1 MLKRASF
8 VEVNT
13 HSLRHN
19 FNAVKNIV
27 PKDACVM
34 AVVKANAYGAGALKA
49 SEIFLQEGAN
59 YLGVATLD
67 EALELRSHFS
77 QTPILILGYSPN
89 ANASMLIDNDLSAM
103 VFSLEQAEIFSQMA
117 LKAKKRL
124 KVHLKIDTG
133 MHRLGLEPNFKSIE
147 TIKKIRA
154 LKGLEV
160 EGIFTHLSNADANIK
175 THAKNQMKAFN
186 AFLEQLLDQKIE
198 FQYRHAY
205 NSAGILSLC
214 NGNENRLLN
223 LYRPGIML
231 YGFYPSNE
239 MKESSQTILKNV
251 ISLKARIVQIKRVK
265 KGEFIGYGE
274 HFYTNEET
282 LVGVLALGYADGLV
296 RALGNRIQVAINNQL
311 APLIGKVCMDQ
322 CFVKLNNIEAKEG
335 DEVIL
340 FGDKSTKANDASEIA
355 TLLNTIPYEVIS
367 TLSKRLERVY
377 VWNKIM

>member
-8 VEVNT
+8 VEVDT
-13 HSLRHN
+13 ASLRHN
-19 FNAVKNIV
+19 FSAVKSIV

-34 AVVKANAYGAGALKA
+34 AVVKANAYGAGAIKA

-77 QTPILILGYSPN
+77 KTPILILGYSPN

-103 VFSLEQAEIFSQMA
+103 VFSLEQAEVFSQMA
-117 LKAKKRL
+117 LKSQKRL

-147 TIKKIRA
+147 TIKKIRS
-154 LKGLEV
+154 LKGLEI
-160 EGIFTHLSNADANIK
+160 EGIFTHLSNADAKIK

-214 NGNENRLLN
+214 NENENRFLN

-239 MKESSQTILKNV
+239 MKETCPTILKNV
-251 ISLKARIVQIKRVK
+251 ISLKAQIVQIRSVK
-265 KGEFIGYGE
+265 KGEFIGYGD

-282 LVGVLALGYADGLV
+282 LVGVLALGYADGLM

-322 CFVKLNNIEAKEG
+322 CFVKLNNIQAKEG

-340 FGDKSTKANDASEIA
+340 FGDKSAKANDASEIA
-355 TLLNTIPYEVIS
+355 ALLNTIAYETIS

-377 VWNKIM
+377 I

>member
-8 VEVNT
+8 VEVNSA
-13 HSLRHN
+13 SLRHN
-19 FNAVKNIV
+19 FSAVKNIV
-27 PKDACVM
+27 PKDAHIM
-34 AVVKANAYGAGALKA
+34 AVVKANAYGAGAIKA

-77 QTPILILGYSPN
+77 KTPILILGYSPN

-103 VFSLEQAEIFSQMA
+103 IFSLEQAEVFSQMA
-117 LKAKKRL
+117 LKSQKRL

-147 TIKKIRA
+147 IIKKIRA

-160 EGIFTHLSNADANIK
+160 EGIFTHLSNADAKIK

-186 AFLEQLLDQKIE
+186 AFLEQLLNQKIE

-214 NGNENRLLN
+214 NGNENRFLN

-231 YGFYPSNE
+231 YGFYPSDG
-239 MKESSQTILKNV
+239 MKETCPTILKNV
-251 ISLKARIVQIKRVK
+251 ISLKAQIVQIRSVK

-282 LVGVLALGYADGLV
+282 LVGVLALGYADGLM

-311 APLIGKVCMDQ
+311 TPLIGKVCMDQ

-340 FGDKSTKANDASEIA
+340 FGDKSAKTNDASEIA
-355 TLLNTIPYEVIS
+355 TLLNTIPYETIS

-377 VWNKIM
+377 I

>member
-13 HSLRHN
+13 ASLRHN
-19 FNAVKNIV
+19 FSAVKSIV
-27 PKDACVM
+27 PKDAHIM
-34 AVVKANAYGAGALKA
+34 AVVKANAYGAGAIKA

-77 QTPILILGYSPN
+77 KTPILILGYSPN
-89 ANASMLIDNDLSAM
+89 SNASMLIDNDLSAM
-103 VFSLEQAEIFSQMA
+103 IFSLEQAEVFSQMA
-117 LKAKKRL
+117 LKSQKRL
-124 KVHLKIDTG
+124 KIHLKIDTG

-160 EGIFTHLSNADANIK
+160 EGIFTHLSNADAKIK

-231 YGFYPSNE
+231 YGFYPSNG
-239 MKESSQTILKNV
+239 MKETCPTILKNV
-251 ISLKARIVQIKRVK
+251 ISLKAQIVQIRSVK

-282 LVGVLALGYADGLV
+282 LVGVLALGYADGLM

-322 CFVKLNNIEAKEG
+322 CFVKLNNIQAKEG

-340 FGDKSTKANDASEIA
+340 FGDKSAKANDASEIA
-355 TLLNTIPYEVIS
+355 ALLNTIPYETIS

-377 VWNKIM
+377 I

>member
-19 FNAVKNIV
+19 FSAVKSIV
-27 PKDACVM
+27 PKDACIM
-34 AVVKANAYGAGALKA
+34 AVVKANAYGAGAIKA

-67 EALELRSHFS
+67 EALELRSYFS
-77 QTPILILGYSPN
+77 KTPILILGYSPN
-89 ANASMLIDNDLSAM
+89 SNASMLIDNDLSAM
-103 VFSLEQAEIFSQMA
+103 VFSFEQAEVFSQMA
-117 LKAKKRL
+117 LKSQKRL
-124 KVHLKIDTG
+124 KVHIKIDTG

-186 AFLEQLLDQKIE
+186 AFLEQLLEQKIE

-239 MKESSQTILKNV
+239 MKESCPTILKNV
-251 ISLKARIVQIKRVK
+251 ISLKAQIVQIRSVK

-282 LVGVLALGYADGLV
+282 LVGVLALGYADGLM
-296 RALGNRIQVAINNQL
+296 RALGNRIQVVINNQL

-322 CFVKLNNIEAKEG
+322 CFVKLNDIEAKEG

-340 FGDKSTKANDASEIA
+340 FGDKSARANDASEIA
-355 TLLNTIPYEVIS
+355 VLLNTIPYETIS

-377 VWNKIM
+377 I

>member
-8 VEVNT
+8 VEVNSA
-13 HSLRHN
+13 SLRHN
-19 FNAVKNIV
+19 FSAVKSIV
-27 PKDACVM
+27 PKDAYIM
-34 AVVKANAYGAGALKA
+34 AVVKANAYGAGAIKA

-77 QTPILILGYSPN
+77 KTPILILGYSPN
-89 ANASMLIDNDLSAM
+89 SNASMLIDNDLSAM
-103 VFSLEQAEIFSQMA
+103 IFSLEQAEVFSQMA
-117 LKAKKRL
+117 LKSQKRL
-124 KVHLKIDTG
+124 KIHLKIDTG

-147 TIKKIRA
+147 IIKKIRA

-160 EGIFTHLSNADANIK
+160 EGIFTHLSNADAKIK
-175 THAKNQMKAFN
+175 THAKNQMKSFN

-214 NGNENRLLN
+214 NGDENRFLN

-231 YGFYPSNE
+231 YGFYPSNG
-239 MKESSQTILKNV
+239 MKETCPTILKNV
-251 ISLKARIVQIKRVK
+251 ISLKAQIVQIRSVK

-282 LVGVLALGYADGLV
+282 LVGVLALGYADGLM

-340 FGDKSTKANDASEIA
+340 FGDKSAKANDASEIA
-355 TLLNTIPYEVIS
+355 ALLNTIPYETIS

-377 VWNKIM
+377 I

>member
-13 HSLRHN
+13 ASLRHN
-19 FNAVKNIV
+19 FDAVKNIV

-34 AVVKANAYGAGALKA
+34 AVVKANAYGAGAIKA

-89 ANASMLIDNDLSAM
+89 TNASMLIDNDLSAM
-103 VFSLEQAEIFSQMA
+103 VFSLEQAEVFSQMA

-124 KVHLKIDTG
+124 KIHLKIDTG

-175 THAKNQMKAFN
+175 THAKNQMKVFN

-214 NGNENRLLN
+214 NGNENRFLN
-223 LYRPGIML
+223 FYRPGIML
-231 YGFYPSNE
+231 YGFYPSSE
-239 MKESSQTILKNV
+239 MKESCPTILKNV

-340 FGDKSTKANDASEIA
+340 FGDKSAKANDASEIA
-355 TLLNTIPYEVIS
+355 TLLNTIPYETIS

-377 VWNKIM
+377 V

>member
-13 HSLRHN
+13 ASLRHN
-19 FNAVKNIV
+19 FSAVKSIV
-27 PKDACVM
+27 HKDAHIM
-34 AVVKANAYGAGALKA
+34 AVVKANAYGAGAIKA

-77 QTPILILGYSPN
+77 KTPILILGYSPN
-89 ANASMLIDNDLSAM
+89 SNASMLIDNDLSAM
-103 VFSLEQAEIFSQMA
+103 IFSLEQAEVFSQMA
-117 LKAKKRL
+117 LKSQKRL

-147 TIKKIRA
+147 IIKKIRA

-160 EGIFTHLSNADANIK
+160 EGIFTHLSNADTKIK

-186 AFLEQLLDQKIE
+186 AFLEQLLNQKIE

-231 YGFYPSNE
+231 YGFYPSNG
-239 MKESSQTILKNV
+239 MKETCPTILKNV
-251 ISLKARIVQIKRVK
+251 ISLKAQIVQIRSVK
-265 KGEFIGYGE
+265 KGEFIGYGK

-282 LVGVLALGYADGLV
+282 LVGVLALGYADGLM

-322 CFVKLNNIEAKEG
+322 CFVKLNNIQAKEG

-340 FGDKSTKANDASEIA
+340 FGDKSAKANDASEIA
-355 TLLNTIPYEVIS
+355 ALLNTIPYETIS

-377 VWNKIM
+377 V

>member
-13 HSLRHN
+13 ASLRHN
-19 FNAVKNIV
+19 FSAVKSIV
-27 PKDACVM
+27 SKDAHIM
-34 AVVKANAYGAGALKA
+34 AVVKANAYGAGAIKA
-49 SEIFLQEGAN
+49 SEIFLQEGAH

-77 QTPILILGYSPN
+77 KTPILILGYSPN
-89 ANASMLIDNDLSAM
+89 SNASMLIDNDLSAM
-103 VFSLEQAEIFSQMA
+103 VFSLEQAEVFSQMA
-117 LKAKKRL
+117 LKSQKRL

-154 LKGLEV
+154 LKGLEI
-160 EGIFTHLSNADANIK
+160 EGIFTHLSNADAKIK

-231 YGFYPSNE
+231 YGFYPSNG
-239 MKESSQTILKNV
+239 MKESCPTILKNV
-251 ISLKARIVQIKRVK
+251 ISLKAQIVQIRSVK

-282 LVGVLALGYADGLV
+282 LVGVLALGYADGLM

-322 CFVKLNNIEAKEG
+322 CFVKLNDIQAKEG

-355 TLLNTIPYEVIS
+355 ALLNTIAYETIS

-377 VWNKIM
+377 I

>member
-13 HSLRHN
+13 ASLRHN
-19 FNAVKNIV
+19 FSAVKSIV
-27 PKDACVM
+27 PKDAHIM
-34 AVVKANAYGAGALKA
+34 AVVKANAYGAGAIKA

-77 QTPILILGYSPN
+77 KIPILILGYSPN
-89 ANASMLIDNDLSAM
+89 SNASMLIDNDLSAM
-103 VFSLEQAEIFSQMA
+103 IFSLEQAEVFSQMA
-117 LKAKKRL
+117 LKSQKRL
-124 KVHLKIDTG
+124 KIHLKIDTG

-147 TIKKIRA
+147 IIKKIRA
-154 LKGLEV
+154 LKGLEI
-160 EGIFTHLSNADANIK
+160 EGIFTHLSNADAKIK
-175 THAKNQMKAFN
+175 THAKNQMKSFN
-186 AFLEQLLDQKIE
+186 TFLEQLLNQKIE

-214 NGNENRLLN
+214 NGNENRFLN

-231 YGFYPSNE
+231 YGFYPSNG
-239 MKESSQTILKNV
+239 MKEICPTILKNV
-251 ISLKARIVQIKRVK
+251 ISLKAQIVQIRSVK

-322 CFVKLNNIEAKEG
+322 CFVKLNNIQAKEG

-340 FGDKSTKANDASEIA
+340 FGDKSAKANDASEIA
-355 TLLNTIPYEVIS
+355 ALLNTIPYETIS

-377 VWNKIM
+377 I

>member
-13 HSLRHN
+13 ASLRHN
-19 FNAVKNIV
+19 FDAVKNIV

-34 AVVKANAYGAGALKA
+34 AVVKANAYGAGAIKA

-59 YLGVATLD
+59 YLGVATLY

-89 ANASMLIDNDLSAM
+89 TNASMLIDNDLSAM
-103 VFSLEQAEIFSQMA
+103 VFSLEQAEVFSQMA
-117 LKAKKRL
+117 LKSQKRL
-124 KVHLKIDTG
+124 KIHLKIDTG
-133 MHRLGLEPNFKSIE
+133 MHRLGLEPTFKSIE

-198 FQYRHAY
+198 FKYRHAY

-322 CFVKLNNIEAKEG
+322 CFVKLNDIQAKEG

-340 FGDKSTKANDASEIA
+340 FGDKSAKANDASEIA
-355 TLLNTIPYEVIS
+355 ALLNTIPYETIS

-377 VWNKIM
+377 V

>member
-13 HSLRHN
+13 ASLRHN
-19 FNAVKNIV
+19 FDAVKNIV

-77 QTPILILGYSPN
+77 KTPILILGYSPN
-89 ANASMLIDNDLSAM
+89 TNASMLIDNDLSAM
-103 VFSLEQAEIFSQMA
+103 VFSLEQAEVFSQMA
-117 LKAKKRL
+117 LKSQKRL
-124 KVHLKIDTG
+124 KIHLKIDTG

-154 LKGLEV
+154 LKGLEM

-186 AFLEQLLDQKIE
+186 AFLEQLLNQKIE

-340 FGDKSTKANDASEIA
+340 FGDKSAKANDASEIA
-355 TLLNTIPYEVIS
+355 TLLNTIPYETIS

-377 VWNKIM
+377 V

>member
-19 FNAVKNIV
+19 FHAVKNIV
-27 PKDACVM
+27 PKDAHIM
-34 AVVKANAYGAGALKA
+34 AVVKANAYGVGALKA

-77 QTPILILGYSPN
+77 KTPILILGYSPN
-89 ANASMLIDNDLSAM
+89 TNASMLIDNDLSAM
-103 VFSLEQAEIFSQMA
+103 VFSLEQAEVFSQVA
-117 LKAKKRL
+117 LKSQKRL

-133 MHRLGLEPNFKSIE
+133 MHRLGLEPTFKSIE

-186 AFLEQLLDQKIE
+186 AFLEQLLNQKIE
-198 FQYRHAY
+198 FKYRHAY

-296 RALGNRIQVAINNQL
+296 RDLGNRIQVAINNQL
-311 APLIGKVCMDQ
+311 TPLIGKVCMDQ

-340 FGDKSTKANDASEIA
+340 FGDKSAKANDASEIA

-377 VWNKIM
+377 V

>member
-8 VEVNT
+8 VEVNSA
-13 HSLRHN
+13 SLRHN
-19 FNAVKNIV
+19 FSAVKSIV
-27 PKDACVM
+27 PKDAHIM
-34 AVVKANAYGAGALKA
+34 AVVKANAYGVGAIKA

-77 QTPILILGYSPN
+77 KTPILILGYSPN
-89 ANASMLIDNDLSAM
+89 SNASMLIDNDLSAM
-103 VFSLEQAEIFSQMA
+103 IFSLEQAEVFSQMA
-117 LKAKKRL
+117 LKSQKRL
-124 KVHLKIDTG
+124 KIHLKIDTG

-147 TIKKIRA
+147 IIKKIRA
-154 LKGLEV
+154 LKGLEI
-160 EGIFTHLSNADANIK
+160 EGIFTHLSNADAKIK

-186 AFLEQLLDQKIE
+186 AFLEQLLNQKIE

-214 NGNENRLLN
+214 NGNENRFLN

-231 YGFYPSNE
+231 YGFYPSNG
-239 MKESSQTILKNV
+239 MKETCPTILKNV
-251 ISLKARIVQIKRVK
+251 ISLKAQIVQIRSVK

-322 CFVKLNNIEAKEG
+322 CFIKLNNIQAKEG

-340 FGDKSTKANDASEIA
+340 FGDKSAKANDASEIA
-355 TLLNTIPYEVIS
+355 ALLNTIPYETIS

-377 VWNKIM
+377 I

>member
-13 HSLRHN
+13 ASLRHN
-19 FNAVKNIV
+19 FSAVKSIV
-27 PKDACVM
+27 PKDAHIM
-34 AVVKANAYGAGALKA
+34 AVVKANAYGAGAIKA

-67 EALELRSHFS
+67 EALELRSHFPK
-77 QTPILILGYSPN
+77 TPILILGYSPN
-89 ANASMLIDNDLSAM
+89 SNASMLIDNDLSTM
-103 VFSLEQAEIFSQMA
+103 IFSLEQAEVFSQTA
-117 LKAKKRL
+117 LKSQKRL
-124 KVHLKIDTG
+124 KIHLKIDTG
-133 MHRLGLEPNFKSIE
+133 MHRLGLEPNSKSIE
-147 TIKKIRA
+147 IIKKIRA
-154 LKGLEV
+154 LKGLEI
-160 EGIFTHLSNADANIK
+160 EGIFTHLSNADAKIK

-214 NGNENRLLN
+214 NGNENRFLN

-231 YGFYPSNE
+231 YGFYPSNG
-239 MKESSQTILKNV
+239 MKETCPTILKNV
-251 ISLKARIVQIKRVK
+251 ISLKAQIVQIRSVK

-282 LVGVLALGYADGLV
+282 LVGVLALGYADGLM

-322 CFVKLNNIEAKEG
+322 CFVKLNNIQAKEG

-340 FGDKSTKANDASEIA
+340 FGDKSAKANDASEIA
-355 TLLNTIPYEVIS
+355 ALLNTIPYETIS

-377 VWNKIM
+377 I

>member
-8 VEVNT
+8 VEVDT
-13 HSLRHN
+13 ASLRHN
-19 FNAVKNIV
+19 FSAVKSIV

-34 AVVKANAYGAGALKA
+34 AVVKANAYGAGAIKA

-77 QTPILILGYSPN
+77 KTPILILGYSPN

-103 VFSLEQAEIFSQMA
+103 VFSLEQAEVFSQMA
-117 LKAKKRL
+117 LKSQKRL
-124 KVHLKIDTG
+124 KIHLKIDTG

-147 TIKKIRA
+147 IIKKIRA

-160 EGIFTHLSNADANIK
+160 EGIFTHLSNADAKIK

-251 ISLKARIVQIKRVK
+251 ISLKAQIVQIRSVK

-282 LVGVLALGYADGLV
+282 LVGVLALGYADGLA
-296 RALGNRIQVAINNQL
+296 RALGNRIQVVINNQS

-322 CFVKLNNIEAKEG
+322 CFVKLNDIQAKEG

-340 FGDKSTKANDASEIA
+340 FGDKSAKANDASEIA
-355 TLLNTIPYEVIS
+355 VLLNTIAYETIS

-377 VWNKIM
+377 I

>member
-8 VEVNT
+8 VEVNSA
-13 HSLRHN
+13 SLRHN
-19 FNAVKNIV
+19 FSAVKSIV
-27 PKDACVM
+27 PKDAHIM
-34 AVVKANAYGAGALKA
+34 AVVKANAYGAGAIKA

-77 QTPILILGYSPN
+77 KTPILILGYSPN
-89 ANASMLIDNDLSAM
+89 SNASMLIDNDLSAM
-103 VFSLEQAEIFSQMA
+103 IFSLEQAEVFSQMA
-117 LKAKKRL
+117 LKSQKRL
-124 KVHLKIDTG
+124 KIHLKIDTG

-147 TIKKIRA
+147 IIKKIRA

-160 EGIFTHLSNADANIK
+160 EGIFTHLSNADTKIK

-231 YGFYPSNE
+231 YGFYPSNG
-239 MKESSQTILKNV
+239 MKETCPTILKNV
-251 ISLKARIVQIKRVK
+251 ISLKAQIVQIRSVK

-282 LVGVLALGYADGLV
+282 LVGVLALGYADGLM

-322 CFVKLNNIEAKEG
+322 CFVKLNNIQAKEG

-340 FGDKSTKANDASEIA
+340 FGDKSAKANDASEIA
-355 TLLNTIPYEVIS
+355 ALLNTIPYETIS

-377 VWNKIM
+377 I

>member
-19 FNAVKNIV
+19 FNAVKSIV

-77 QTPILILGYSPN
+77 KTPILILGYSPN

-117 LKAKKRL
+117 LKSQKRL
-124 KVHLKIDTG
+124 KIHLKIDTG

-147 TIKKIRA
+147 IIKKIRA
-154 LKGLEV
+154 LKGLEI

-355 TLLNTIPYEVIS
+355 TLLNTIPYETIS

-377 VWNKIM
+377 V

>member
-13 HSLRHN
+13 ASLRHN
-19 FNAVKNIV
+19 FSAVKSIV
-27 PKDACVM
+27 PKDAHIM
-34 AVVKANAYGAGALKA
+34 AVVKANAYGAGAIKA

-77 QTPILILGYSPN
+77 KTPILILGYSPN
-89 ANASMLIDNDLSAM
+89 SNASMLIDNDLSAM
-103 VFSLEQAEIFSQMA
+103 IFSLEQAEVFSQMA
-117 LKAKKRL
+117 LKSQKRL
-124 KVHLKIDTG
+124 KIHLKIDTG

-147 TIKKIRA
+147 IIKKIRA
-154 LKGLEV
+154 LKGLEM

-205 NSAGILSLC
+205 NSAGIISLC
-214 NGNENRLLN
+214 NGDENRLLN

-239 MKESSQTILKNV
+239 MKETCPTILKNV
-251 ISLKARIVQIKRVK
+251 ISLKAQIVQIRSVK

-282 LVGVLALGYADGLV
+282 LVGVLALGYADGLM

-322 CFVKLNNIEAKEG
+322 CFVKLNNIQAKEG

-340 FGDKSTKANDASEIA
+340 FGDKSAKANDASEIA
-355 TLLNTIPYEVIS
+355 MLLNTIPYETIS

-377 VWNKIM
+377 I

>member
-8 VEVNT
+8 VEVNSA
-13 HSLRHN
+13 SLRHN
-19 FNAVKNIV
+19 FSAVKSIV
-27 PKDACVM
+27 PKDAHIM
-34 AVVKANAYGAGALKA
+34 AVVKANAYGAGAIKA

-77 QTPILILGYSPN
+77 KTPILVLGYSPN
-89 ANASMLIDNDLSAM
+89 SNASMLIDNDLSAM
-103 VFSLEQAEIFSQMA
+103 IFSLEQAEVFSQMA
-117 LKAKKRL
+117 LKSQKRL
-124 KVHLKIDTG
+124 KIHLKIDTG

-147 TIKKIRA
+147 IIKKIRA

-160 EGIFTHLSNADANIK
+160 EGIFTHLSNADARIK

-186 AFLEQLLDQKIE
+186 AFLEQLLNQKIE

-231 YGFYPSNE
+231 YGFYPSNG
-239 MKESSQTILKNV
+239 MKETCPTILKNV
-251 ISLKARIVQIKRVK
+251 ISLKAQIVQIRSVK

-282 LVGVLALGYADGLV
+282 LVGVLALGYADGLI

-322 CFVKLNNIEAKEG
+322 CFVKLNNIQAKEG

-340 FGDKSTKANDASEIA
+340 FGDKSAKANDASEIA
-355 TLLNTIPYEVIS
+355 ALLNTIPYETIS

-377 VWNKIM
+377 I

>member
-8 VEVNT
+8 VEVDT
-13 HSLRHN
+13 ASLRHN
-19 FNAVKNIV
+19 FGTVKSIV
-27 PKDACVM
+27 PKDAHIM
-34 AVVKANAYGAGALKA
+34 AVVKANAYGAGAIKA

-77 QTPILILGYSPN
+77 KTPILILGYSPN
-89 ANASMLIDNDLSAM
+89 SNASMLIDNDLSAM
-103 VFSLEQAEIFSQMA
+103 IFSLEQAEIFSQMA
-117 LKAKKRL
+117 LKSQKRL
-124 KVHLKIDTG
+124 KIHLKIDTG

-147 TIKKIRA
+147 IIKKIRA
-154 LKGLEV
+154 LKGLEI
-160 EGIFTHLSNADANIK
+160 EGIFTHLSNADAKIK

-186 AFLEQLLDQKIE
+186 AFLEQLLNQKIE

-214 NGNENRLLN
+214 NGNENRFLN

-231 YGFYPSNE
+231 YGFYPSNG
-239 MKESSQTILKNV
+239 MKETCPTILKNV
-251 ISLKARIVQIKRVK
+251 ISLKAQIVQIRSVK

-282 LVGVLALGYADGLV
+282 LVGVLALGYADGLM

-322 CFVKLNNIEAKEG
+322 CFVKLNNIQAKEG

-340 FGDKSTKANDASEIA
+340 FGDKSAKANDASEIA
-355 TLLNTIPYEVIS
+355 ALLNTIPYETIS

-377 VWNKIM
+377 I

>member
-8 VEVNT
+8 VEVNSA
-13 HSLRHN
+13 SLRHN
-19 FNAVKNIV
+19 FSAVKSIV
-27 PKDACVM
+27 PKDAHIM
-34 AVVKANAYGAGALKA
+34 AVVKANAYGAGAIKA

-77 QTPILILGYSPN
+77 KTPILILGYSPN
-89 ANASMLIDNDLSAM
+89 SNASMLIDNDLSAM
-103 VFSLEQAEIFSQMA
+103 IFSLEQAEVFSQTA
-117 LKAKKRL
+117 LKSQKRL

-160 EGIFTHLSNADANIK
+160 EGIFTHLSNADAKIK

-186 AFLEQLLDQKIE
+186 AFLEQLLNQKIE

-214 NGNENRLLN
+214 NGNENRFLN

-231 YGFYPSNE
+231 YGFYPSNG
-239 MKESSQTILKNV
+239 MKETCPTILKNV
-251 ISLKARIVQIKRVK
+251 ISLKAQIVQIRSVK

-282 LVGVLALGYADGLV
+282 LVGVLALGYADGLM

-340 FGDKSTKANDASEIA
+340 FGDKSAKANDASEIA
-355 TLLNTIPYEVIS
+355 ALLNTIPYETIS

-377 VWNKIM
+377 I

>member
-8 VEVNT
+8 VEVDT
-13 HSLRHN
+13 TSLRYN
-19 FNAVKNIV
+19 FSAVKSIV
-27 PKDACVM
+27 PKDAHIM
-34 AVVKANAYGAGALKA
+34 AVVKANAYGAGAIKA

-77 QTPILILGYSPN
+77 KTPILILGYSPN
-89 ANASMLIDNDLSAM
+89 TNASMLIDNDLSAM
-103 VFSLEQAEIFSQMA
+103 IFSLEQAEIFSQTA
-117 LKAKKRL
+117 LKSQKRL

-147 TIKKIRA
+147 IIKKIRA

-160 EGIFTHLSNADANIK
+160 EGIFTHLSNADAKIK
-175 THAKNQMKAFN
+175 THAKNQMKSFN
-186 AFLEQLLDQKIE
+186 AFLEQLLNQKIE

-231 YGFYPSNE
+231 YGFYPSNG
-239 MKESSQTILKNV
+239 MKETCPTILKNV
-251 ISLKARIVQIKRVK
+251 ISLKAQIVQIRSVK

-282 LVGVLALGYADGLV
+282 LVGVLALGYADGLM

-322 CFVKLNNIEAKEG
+322 CFVKLNNIQAKEG

-340 FGDKSTKANDASEIA
+340 FGDKSAKANDASEIA
-355 TLLNTIPYEVIS
+355 ALLNTIPYETIS
-367 TLSKRLERVY
+367 TLSKRLERIY
-377 VWNKIM
+377 I

>member
-19 FNAVKNIV
+19 FHAVKSIV

-77 QTPILILGYSPN
+77 KTPILILGYSPN
-89 ANASMLIDNDLSAM
+89 TNASMLVDNDLSAM
-103 VFSLEQAEIFSQMA
+103 VFSLEQAEVFSQMA
-117 LKAKKRL
+117 LKSQKRL

-133 MHRLGLEPNFKSIE
+133 MHRLGLEPTFKSIE

-186 AFLEQLLDQKIE
+186 AFLEQLLNQKIE
-198 FQYRHAY
+198 FKYRHAY

-214 NGNENRLLN
+214 NGNENRFLN

-231 YGFYPSNE
+231 YGFYPSSE
-239 MKESSQTILKNV
+239 MKESCPTILKNV

-265 KGEFIGYGE
+265 KGELIGYGK

-296 RALGNRIQVAINNQL
+296 RDLGNRIQVAINNQL

-322 CFVKLNNIEAKEG
+322 CFVKLNGIEAKEG

-340 FGDKSTKANDASEIA
+340 FGDKSAKANDASEIA
-355 TLLNTIPYEVIS
+355 TLLNTIPYETIS

-377 VWNKIM
+377 V

>member
-13 HSLRHN
+13 ASLRHN
-19 FNAVKNIV
+19 FSAVKSIV
-27 PKDACVM
+27 PKDAHIM
-34 AVVKANAYGAGALKA
+34 AVVKANAYGAGAIKA

-77 QTPILILGYSPN
+77 KTPILILGYSPN
-89 ANASMLIDNDLSAM
+89 SNASMLIDNDLSAM
-103 VFSLEQAEIFSQMA
+103 IFSLEQAEVFSQMA
-117 LKAKKRL
+117 LKSQKRL
-124 KVHLKIDTG
+124 KIHLKIDTG

-147 TIKKIRA
+147 IIKKIRA

-160 EGIFTHLSNADANIK
+160 EGIFTHLSNADAKIR
-175 THAKNQMKAFN
+175 THAKNQMKTFN
-186 AFLEQLLDQKIE
+186 AFLEQLLNQKIE

-214 NGNENRLLN
+214 NGDENRFLN

-231 YGFYPSNE
+231 YGFYPSNG
-239 MKESSQTILKNV
+239 MKETCPTILKNV
-251 ISLKARIVQIKRVK
+251 ISLKAQIVQIRSVK

-296 RALGNRIQVAINNQL
+296 RDLGNRIQVAINNQL

-335 DEVIL
+335 DEAIL
-340 FGDKSTKANDASEIA
+340 FGDKSAKANDASEIA
-355 TLLNTIPYEVIS
+355 ALLNTIPYETIS

-377 VWNKIM
+377 I

>member
-13 HSLRHN
+13 ASLRHN
-19 FNAVKNIV
+19 FSAVKSIV
-27 PKDACVM
+27 PKDAHIM
-34 AVVKANAYGAGALKA
+34 AVVKANAYGAGAIKA

-77 QTPILILGYSPN
+77 KTPILILGYSPN
-89 ANASMLIDNDLSAM
+89 SNASMLIDNDLSAM
-103 VFSLEQAEIFSQMA
+103 IFSLEQAEVFSQMA
-117 LKAKKRL
+117 LKSQKRL
-124 KVHLKIDTG
+124 KIHLKIDTG
-133 MHRLGLEPNFKSIE
+133 MHRLGLEPNSKSIE
-147 TIKKIRA
+147 IIKKIRA
-154 LKGLEV
+154 LKGLEI
-160 EGIFTHLSNADANIK
+160 EGIFTHLSNADAKIK

-214 NGNENRLLN
+214 NGNENRFLN

-231 YGFYPSNE
+231 YGFYPSNG
-239 MKESSQTILKNV
+239 MKETCPTILKNV
-251 ISLKARIVQIKRVK
+251 ISLKAQIVQIRSVK

-282 LVGVLALGYADGLV
+282 LVGVLALGYADGLM

-322 CFVKLNNIEAKEG
+322 CFVKLNNIQAKEG

-340 FGDKSTKANDASEIA
+340 FGDKSAKANDASEIA
-355 TLLNTIPYEVIS
+355 ALLNTIPYETIS

-377 VWNKIM
+377 I

>member
-8 VEVNT
+8 VEVNSA
-13 HSLRHN
+13 SLRHN
-19 FNAVKNIV
+19 FSAVKSIV
-27 PKDACVM
+27 PKDAHIM
-34 AVVKANAYGAGALKA
+34 AVVKANAYGAGAIKA

-67 EALELRSHFS
+67 EALELRFHFS
-77 QTPILILGYSPN
+77 KTPILILGYSPN
-89 ANASMLIDNDLSAM
+89 SNASMLIDNDLSAM
-103 VFSLEQAEIFSQMA
+103 IFSLEQAEVFSQMA
-117 LKAKKRL
+117 LKSQKRL
-124 KVHLKIDTG
+124 KIHLKIDTG

-147 TIKKIRA
+147 IIKKIRA
-154 LKGLEV
+154 LKGLEI
-160 EGIFTHLSNADANIK
+160 EGIFTHLSNADAKIK

-186 AFLEQLLDQKIE
+186 AFLEQLLNQKIE

-214 NGNENRLLN
+214 NGNENRFLN

-231 YGFYPSNE
+231 YGFYPSNG
-239 MKESSQTILKNV
+239 MKETCPTILKNV
-251 ISLKARIVQIKRVK
+251 ISLKAQIVQIRSVK

-282 LVGVLALGYADGLV
+282 LVGVLALGYADGLM

-322 CFVKLNNIEAKEG
+322 CFVKLNNIQAKEG

-340 FGDKSTKANDASEIA
+340 FGDKSAKANDASEIA
-355 TLLNTIPYEVIS
+355 ALLNTIPYETIS

-377 VWNKIM
+377 I

>member
-19 FNAVKNIV
+19 FHAVKSIV
-27 PKDACVM
+27 PKDAHIM
-34 AVVKANAYGAGALKA
+34 AVVKANAYGAGAIKA

-89 ANASMLIDNDLSAM
+89 SNASMLIDNDLSAM
-103 VFSLEQAEIFSQMA
+103 VFSFEQAEVFSQMA
-117 LKAKKRL
+117 LKSQKRL

-147 TIKKIRA
+147 IIKKIRA
-154 LKGLEV
+154 LKGLEI
-160 EGIFTHLSNADANIK
+160 EGIFTHLSNADAKIK

-239 MKESSQTILKNV
+239 MKESCPTILKNV
-251 ISLKARIVQIKRVK
+251 ISLKAQIVQIRSVK

-282 LVGVLALGYADGLV
+282 LVGVLALGYADGLA

-322 CFVKLNNIEAKEG
+322 CFVKLNNIQAKEG

-340 FGDKSTKANDASEIA
+340 FGDKSAKANDASEIA
-355 TLLNTIPYEVIS
+355 MLLNTIPYETIS

-377 VWNKIM
+377 I

>member
-8 VEVNT
+8 VEVNSA
-13 HSLRHN
+13 SLRHN
-19 FNAVKNIV
+19 FGAVKRIV
-27 PKDACVM
+27 PKDAHIM
-34 AVVKANAYGAGALKA
+34 AVVKANAYGVGAIKA

-77 QTPILILGYSPN
+77 KTPILILGYSPN
-89 ANASMLIDNDLSAM
+89 SNASMLIDNDLSAM
-103 VFSLEQAEIFSQMA
+103 IFSLEQAEVFSQMA
-117 LKAKKRL
+117 LKSQKRL
-124 KVHLKIDTG
+124 KIHLKIDTG

-147 TIKKIRA
+147 IIKKIRA

-160 EGIFTHLSNADANIK
+160 EGIFTHLSNADAKIK
-175 THAKNQMKAFN
+175 THAKNQMKSFN
-186 AFLEQLLDQKIE
+186 AFLEQLLNQKIE

-214 NGNENRLLN
+214 NGNENRFLN

-231 YGFYPSNE
+231 YGFYPSNG
-239 MKESSQTILKNV
+239 MKETCPTILKNV
-251 ISLKARIVQIKRVK
+251 ISLKAQIVQIRSVK

-282 LVGVLALGYADGLV
+282 LVGVLALGYADGLM

-322 CFVKLNNIEAKEG
+322 CFIKLNNIQAKEG

-355 TLLNTIPYEVIS
+355 ALLNTIPYETIS

-377 VWNKIM
+377 I

>member
-8 VEVNT
+8 VEVNSA
-13 HSLRHN
+13 SLRHN
-19 FNAVKNIV
+19 FSAVKSIV
-27 PKDACVM
+27 PKDAHIM
-34 AVVKANAYGAGALKA
+34 AVVKANAYGAGAIKA

-67 EALELRSHFS
+67 EALELRSHFPK
-77 QTPILILGYSPN
+77 TPILILGYSPN
-89 ANASMLIDNDLSAM
+89 SNASMLIDNDLSAM
-103 VFSLEQAEIFSQMA
+103 VFSLEQAEVFSQMA
-117 LKAKKRL
+117 LKSQKRL

-147 TIKKIRA
+147 IIKKIRA

-160 EGIFTHLSNADANIK
+160 EGIFTHLSNADSKIK

-231 YGFYPSNE
+231 YGFYPSSG
-239 MKESSQTILKNV
+239 MKESCPTILKNV
-251 ISLKARIVQIKRVK
+251 ISLKAQIVQIRSVK

-282 LVGVLALGYADGLV
+282 LVGVLALGYADGLM

-340 FGDKSTKANDASEIA
+340 FGDKSAKANDANQIA
-355 TLLNTIPYEVIS
+355 TLLNTIPYETIS

-377 VWNKIM
+377 I

>member
-19 FNAVKNIV
+19 FNAVKSIV
-27 PKDACVM
+27 PKDAHIM
-34 AVVKANAYGAGALKA
+34 AVVKANAYGAGAIKA

-89 ANASMLIDNDLSAM
+89 TNASMLIDNDLSVM
-103 VFSLEQAEIFSQMA
+103 VFSLEQAEVFSQMA
-117 LKAKKRL
+117 LKSQKRL
-124 KVHLKIDTG
+124 KIHLKIDTG

-147 TIKKIRA
+147 IIKKIRA
-154 LKGLEV
+154 LKGLEI

-322 CFVKLNNIEAKEG
+322 CFVKLNGIEAKEG

-340 FGDKSTKANDASEIA
+340 FGDKSAKANDASEIA

-377 VWNKIM
+377 V

>member
-13 HSLRHN
+13 ASLRHN
-19 FNAVKNIV
+19 FNAVKSIV
-27 PKDACVM
+27 PKDAHIM
-34 AVVKANAYGAGALKA
+34 AVVKANAYGVGAIKA

-77 QTPILILGYSPN
+77 KTPILILGYSPN

-103 VFSLEQAEIFSQMA
+103 VFSLEQAEVFSQMA

-147 TIKKIRA
+147 IIKKIRA

-160 EGIFTHLSNADANIK
+160 EGIFTHLSNADAKIK

-198 FQYRHAY
+198 FKYRHAY

-239 MKESSQTILKNV
+239 VKQSCPTILKNV
-251 ISLKARIVQIKRVK
+251 ISLKAQIVQIRSVK

-282 LVGVLALGYADGLV
+282 LVGVLALGYADGLA

-322 CFVKLNNIEAKEG
+322 CFVKLNNIQAKEG

-340 FGDKSTKANDASEIA
+340 FGDKSAKANDASEIA
-355 TLLNTIPYEVIS
+355 MLLNTIAYETIS

-377 VWNKIM
+377 I

>member
-19 FNAVKNIV
+19 FNAVKSIV
-27 PKDACVM
+27 PKDAHIM

-89 ANASMLIDNDLSAM
+89 TNASMLIDNDLSAM
-103 VFSLEQAEIFSQMA
+103 VFSLEQAEVFSQMA
-117 LKAKKRL
+117 LKSQKRL

-133 MHRLGLEPNFKSIE
+133 MHRLGLEPTFKSIE

-282 LVGVLALGYADGLV
+282 LVGVLALGYADGLM

-322 CFVKLNNIEAKEG
+322 CFVKLNDIEAKEG

-340 FGDKSTKANDASEIA
+340 FGDKSAKANDANEIA
-355 TLLNTIPYEVIS
+355 TLLNTIPYETIS

-377 VWNKIM
+377 V

>member
-8 VEVNT
+8 VEVNSA
-13 HSLRHN
+13 SLRHN
-19 FNAVKNIV
+19 FGAVKSIV
-27 PKDACVM
+27 PKDAHIM
-34 AVVKANAYGAGALKA
+34 AVVKANAYGAGAIKA

-77 QTPILILGYSPN
+77 KTPILILGYSPN

-103 VFSLEQAEIFSQMA
+103 IFSLEQAEVFSQMA
-117 LKAKKRL
+117 LKSQKRL
-124 KVHLKIDTG
+124 KIHLKIDTG

-147 TIKKIRA
+147 IIKKIRA
-154 LKGLEV
+154 LKGLEI
-160 EGIFTHLSNADANIK
+160 EGIFTHLSNADAKIK

-214 NGNENRLLN
+214 NGNENRFLN

-231 YGFYPSNE
+231 YGFYPSNG
-239 MKESSQTILKNV
+239 MKETCPTILKNV
-251 ISLKARIVQIKRVK
+251 ISLKAQIVQIRSVK

-296 RALGNRIQVAINNQL
+296 RALGNRIQVAINNQS

-322 CFVKLNNIEAKEG
+322 CFVKLNNIQAKEG

-340 FGDKSTKANDASEIA
+340 FGDKSAKANDASEIA
-355 TLLNTIPYEVIS
+355 ALLNTIPYETIS

-377 VWNKIM
+377 I

>member
-8 VEVNT
+8 VEVNSA
-13 HSLRHN
+13 SLRHN
-19 FNAVKNIV
+19 FSAVKSIV
-27 PKDACVM
+27 PKDAHIM
-34 AVVKANAYGAGALKA
+34 AVVKANAYGAGAIKA

-77 QTPILILGYSPN
+77 KTPILILGYSPN
-89 ANASMLIDNDLSAM
+89 SNASMLIDNDLSTM
-103 VFSLEQAEIFSQMA
+103 IFSLEQAEVFSQMA
-117 LKAKKRL
+117 LKSQKRL
-124 KVHLKIDTG
+124 KIHLKIDTG

-147 TIKKIRA
+147 IIKKIRA
-154 LKGLEV
+154 LRGLEV
-160 EGIFTHLSNADANIK
+160 EGIFTHLSNADAKIK

-186 AFLEQLLDQKIE
+186 AFLEQLLNQKIE

-214 NGNENRLLN
+214 NGNENRFLN

-231 YGFYPSNE
+231 YGFYPSNG
-239 MKESSQTILKNV
+239 MKETCPNILKNV
-251 ISLKARIVQIKRVK
+251 ISLKAQIVQIRSVK

-282 LVGVLALGYADGLV
+282 LVGVLALGYADGLM

-322 CFVKLNNIEAKEG
+322 CFVKLNNIQAKEG

-340 FGDKSTKANDASEIA
+340 FGDKSAKANDASEIA
-355 TLLNTIPYEVIS
+355 ALLNTIPYETIS

-377 VWNKIM
+377 I

>member
-8 VEVNT
+8 VEVNSA
-13 HSLRHN
+13 SLRHN
-19 FNAVKNIV
+19 FSAVKSIV
-27 PKDACVM
+27 PKDAHIM
-34 AVVKANAYGAGALKA
+34 AVVKANAYGAGAIKA

-77 QTPILILGYSPN
+77 KTPILILGYSPN

-103 VFSLEQAEIFSQMA
+103 VFSLEQAEVFSQMA
-117 LKAKKRL
+117 LKSQKRL

-147 TIKKIRA
+147 VIKKIRA
-154 LKGLEV
+154 LKGLEI
-160 EGIFTHLSNADANIK
+160 EGIFTHLSNADAKIK

-186 AFLEQLLDQKIE
+186 AFLEQLLNQKIE

-214 NGNENRLLN
+214 NGNENRFLN

-231 YGFYPSNE
+231 YGFYPSNG
-239 MKESSQTILKNV
+239 MKESCPTILKNV
-251 ISLKARIVQIKRVK
+251 ISLKARIVQIRSVK

-282 LVGVLALGYADGLV
+282 LVGVLALGYADGLM

-322 CFVKLNNIEAKEG
+322 CFVKLNNIQAKEG

-340 FGDKSTKANDASEIA
+340 FGDKSAKVNDASEIA
-355 TLLNTIPYEVIS
+355 ALLNTIAYETIS

-377 VWNKIM
+377 I

>member
-8 VEVNT
+8 VEVDT
-13 HSLRHN
+13 ASLRHN
-19 FNAVKNIV
+19 FSAVKSIV
-27 PKDACVM
+27 PKDAHIM
-34 AVVKANAYGAGALKA
+34 AVVKANAYGAGAIKA

-77 QTPILILGYSPN
+77 KTPILILGYSPN
-89 ANASMLIDNDLSAM
+89 SNASMLIDNDLSAM
-103 VFSLEQAEIFSQMA
+103 IFSLEQAEVFSQMA
-117 LKAKKRL
+117 LKSQKRL
-124 KVHLKIDTG
+124 KIHLKIDTG

-147 TIKKIRA
+147 IIKKIRA

-214 NGNENRLLN
+214 NGNENRFLN

-231 YGFYPSNE
+231 YGFYPSNG
-239 MKESSQTILKNV
+239 MKETCSTILKNV
-251 ISLKARIVQIKRVK
+251 ISLKAQIVQIRSVK

-282 LVGVLALGYADGLV
+282 LVGVLALGYADGLM

-322 CFVKLNNIEAKEG
+322 CFVKLNNIQAKEG

-340 FGDKSTKANDASEIA
+340 FGDKSAKANDASEIA
-355 TLLNTIPYEVIS
+355 ALLNTIPYETIS

-377 VWNKIM
+377 I

>member
-13 HSLRHN
+13 ASLRHN
-19 FNAVKNIV
+19 FSAVKSIV
-27 PKDACVM
+27 PKDAHIM
-34 AVVKANAYGAGALKA
+34 AVVKANAYGAGAIKA

-77 QTPILILGYSPN
+77 KTPILILGYSPN
-89 ANASMLIDNDLSAM
+89 ANASMLIDNDLSTM
-103 VFSLEQAEIFSQMA
+103 IFSLEQAEVFSQMA
-117 LKAKKRL
+117 LKSQKRL
-124 KVHLKIDTG
+124 KIHLKIDTG

-147 TIKKIRA
+147 IIKKIRA
-154 LKGLEV
+154 LKGLEI
-160 EGIFTHLSNADANIK
+160 EGIFTHLSNADAKIK

-231 YGFYPSNE
+231 YGFYPSNG
-239 MKESSQTILKNV
+239 MKETCPTILKNV
-251 ISLKARIVQIKRVK
+251 VSLKAQIVQIRSVK

-282 LVGVLALGYADGLV
+282 LVGVLALGYADGLM

-340 FGDKSTKANDASEIA
+340 FGDKSAKANDASEIA
-355 TLLNTIPYEVIS
+355 MLLNTIPYETIS

-377 VWNKIM
+377 I

>member
-8 VEVNT
+8 VEVNSA
-13 HSLRHN
+13 SLRHN
-19 FNAVKNIV
+19 FSAVKSIV
-27 PKDACVM
+27 PKDAYIM
-34 AVVKANAYGAGALKA
+34 AVVKANAYGAGAIKA

-77 QTPILILGYSPN
+77 KTPILILGYSPN
-89 ANASMLIDNDLSAM
+89 SNASMLIDNDLSAM
-103 VFSLEQAEIFSQMA
+103 IFSLEQAEVFSQMA
-117 LKAKKRL
+117 LKSQKRL

-147 TIKKIRA
+147 IIKKIRA
-154 LKGLEV
+154 LKGLEI
-160 EGIFTHLSNADANIK
+160 EGIFTHLSNADAKIK

-205 NSAGILSLC
+205 NSACILSLC

-231 YGFYPSNE
+231 YGFYPSNG
-239 MKESSQTILKNV
+239 MKESCPTILKNV
-251 ISLKARIVQIKRVK
+251 ISLKAQIVQIRSVK

-282 LVGVLALGYADGLV
+282 LVGVLALGYADGLA

-322 CFVKLNNIEAKEG
+322 CFVKLNNIQAKEG

-340 FGDKSTKANDASEIA
+340 FGDKSAKANDASEIA
-355 TLLNTIPYEVIS
+355 ALLNTIPYETIS

-377 VWNKIM
+377 I

>member
-8 VEVNT
+8 VEVNSA
-13 HSLRHN
+13 SLRHN
-19 FNAVKNIV
+19 FSAVKSIV
-27 PKDACVM
+27 PKDAHIM
-34 AVVKANAYGAGALKA
+34 AVVKANAYGAGAIKA

-67 EALELRSHFS
+67 EALELRSRFS
-77 QTPILILGYSPN
+77 KTPILILGYSPN
-89 ANASMLIDNDLSAM
+89 SNASMLIDNDLSAM
-103 VFSLEQAEIFSQMA
+103 IFSLEQAEVFSQMA
-117 LKAKKRL
+117 LKSQKRL
-124 KVHLKIDTG
+124 KIHLKIDTG

-147 TIKKIRA
+147 IIKKICA
-154 LKGLEV
+154 LKGLEI
-160 EGIFTHLSNADANIK
+160 EGIFTHLSNADDKIK

-214 NGNENRLLN
+214 NGNENRFLN

-231 YGFYPSNE
+231 YGFYPSNG
-239 MKESSQTILKNV
+239 MKETCPTILKNV
-251 ISLKARIVQIKRVK
+251 ISLKAQIVQIRSVK

-282 LVGVLALGYADGLV
+282 LVGVLALGYADGLM

-322 CFVKLNNIEAKEG
+322 CFIKLNNIQAKEG

-355 TLLNTIPYEVIS
+355 ALLNTIPYETIS

-377 VWNKIM
+377 I